1 MTYLEI
7 GLIITL
13 ISAVLLYHKPEPSHK
28 LSYLWEIPEWGVYAG
43 IYFLWLGIVA

>member
-7 GLIITL
+7 GIIITL
-13 ISAVLLYHKPEPSHK
+13 ISAVLLYHKPAPDHD

-43 IYFLWLGIVA
+43 LYFLFIGIV